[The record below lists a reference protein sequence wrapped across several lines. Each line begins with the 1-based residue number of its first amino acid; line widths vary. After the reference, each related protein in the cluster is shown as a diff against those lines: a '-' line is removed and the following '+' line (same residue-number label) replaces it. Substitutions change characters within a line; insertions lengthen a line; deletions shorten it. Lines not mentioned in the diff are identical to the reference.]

1 MSVIYLECAM
11 GAAGDMLT
19 AALLELHPNPKGFI
33 EKLNNCGIPGTV
45 IETETSVKCGISGTH
60 MRVYLDGTEE
70 HHHNHHGHTHHH
82 SHEHMNVHEIEHIIG
97 HLHID
102 NEVKNDVISVFNY
115 LAEAES
121 KVHGTTIDQ
130 IHFHEVGT
138 MDAVADIVAVC
149 MLMHELK
156 PEKVYASPI
165 NVGSGTVKCAHG
177 ILPVPAPATAELL
190 KGIPFYSGEIKS
202 ELCTPT
208 GAALLKYFTDEFCS
222 MPAMKVEKIGYGMG
236 TKDFESPNCIRAYC
250 GKTDINKDEVIELMC
265 NIDDMSGEELGFA
278 TELLVD
284 NGALDVWSTPIVM
297 KKSRPAVKLSCLCKV
312 SDADKFA
319 ELIFKHTTTIGIR
332 TCLYSRYCLDRDVSV
347 KHTDFGDIRVKKSHG
362 WGIVKEKAEYDD
374 VSKVA
379 LENGISICDVKKL
392 IK

>member
-19 AALLELHPNPKGFI
+19 AALLELHPDPKEFI

-70 HHHNHHGHTHHH
+70 HNHHHHGHTHHH

-177 ILPVPAPATAELL
+177 ILPVPAPAT
-190 KGIPFYSGEIKS
+190 
-202 ELCTPT
+202 T
-208 GAALLKYFTDEFCS
+208 
-222 MPAMKVEKIGYGMG
+222 KIA
-236 TKDFESPNCIRAYC
+236 P
-250 GKTDINKDEVIELMC
+250 
-265 NIDDMSGEELGFA
+265 
-278 TELLVD
+278 
-284 NGALDVWSTPIVM
+284 
-297 KKSRPAVKLSCLCKV
+297 SRVLTAS
-312 SDADKFA
+312 S
-319 ELIFKHTTTIGIR
+319 
-332 TCLYSRYCLDRDVSV
+332 
-347 KHTDFGDIRVKKSHG
+347 
-362 WGIVKEKAEYDD
+362 
-374 VSKVA
+374 
-379 LENGISICDVKKL
+379 
-392 IK
+392 